1 VTGRI
6 AIAVS
11 DLRKWYGSTRA
22 VDGVDLQVETGSVFA
37 LLGPNGAGKT
47 TTIEIL
53 EGYRSPDAGTVQ
65 VLGLDPLRDAG
76 ALRPRVGL
84 MLQSTGLY
92 ELLEARELVA
102 LFCAYYPRPA
112 APVEL
117 LELVGLERQARARFR
132 ALSGGQKQ
140 RMALALALAGQPELL
155 FLDEPTAGMDP
166 QMRHQTWG
174 IIRKQREQGRTVI
187 LTTHYMEE
195 AERLADRVAIM
206 DRGRLVA
213 EGTPAVL
220 TRRLGARVVRF
231 AAPVAIGP
239 ETLRRLDGL
248 AVEEELPGSYR
259 IVGPDPLLVIE
270 TVARWA
276 RQERIPLT
284 RLGLEEATLEEV
296 FLKLTGEAIRE

>member
-1 VTGRI
+1 MIPGT
-6 AIAVS
+6 AISVR
-11 DLRKWYGSTRA
+11 DLRKSYGSTRA
-22 VDGVDLQVETGSVFA
+22 VDGVSLDVETGSVFA

-53 EGYRSPDAGTVQ
+53 EGYRTPDAGTVH
-65 VLGLDPLRDAG
+65 VIGLDPLRDAE

-92 ELLEARELVA
+92 ELLEVQELVA

-112 APVEL
+112 APAEL
-117 LELVGLERQARARFR
+117 LQLVGMERQARVRFK

-140 RMALALALAGQPELL
+140 RVALALALAGQPELL

-174 IIRKQREQGRTVI
+174 IIRQQREQGRTVI

-195 AERLADRVAIM
+195 AERLADRVAII

-213 EGTPAVL
+213 EGTPEVL
-220 TRRLGARVVRF
+220 TRGLGARVVRF
-231 AAPVAIGP
+231 AAPIAIGP
-239 ETLRRLDGL
+239 EALSRLDGIS
-248 AVEEELPGSYR
+248 VEEERPGSYR
-259 IVGPDPLLVIE
+259 IAGPDPLLAIE

-276 RQERIPLT
+276 RQERIPLS
-284 RLGLEEATLEEV
+284 RLGMEEATLEEV